1 MDFDRARECLLG
13 VKFFSHHLLQ
23 HLVDSDICQEHIEI
37 SQKLTFVLELPKV
50 SLESIEANDFGD
62 TRDIHIF
69 NLLSEIS
76 FRVFHDQANAG
87 VKLLRIERFWDA
99 HLQWSWG
106 WLLWHLS

>member
-13 VKFFSHHLLQ
+13 VKFFSHHLWQ
-23 HLVDSDICQEHIEI
+23 HLIDSDICQEHIKI
-37 SQKLTFVLELPKV
+37 SQKLAFVFELPKV
-50 SLESIEANDFGD
+50 PLKSIEANDLGD

-87 VKLLRIERFWDA
+87 VKLF
-99 HLQWSWG
+99 
-106 WLLWHLS
+106 